1 MPLIYRIKLTSSN
14 YPLTPLYKVYY
25 DGNVNNIP
33 TVSNTGLPA
42 ENLSYNQLIGE
53 GIQVVVPDGT
63 SNISLTHVDC
73 GTTVSIPISNITY
86 TLYLEMVYDNEP
98 CVSSAM
104 PWNIYLGSDGK
115 YYLDQGGTYVL
126 VSSFPTTNAWY
137 YPTGGFNSGLQTI
150 YTYDVYIAINGGFQ
164 LFETIYSY
172 CAVPHPNFNIIN

>member
-42 ENLSYNQLIGE
+42 ENLSYNQLIGG

-86 TLYLEMVYDNEP
+86 TLYLEMVYDSEP
-98 CVSSAM
+98 CISSAM

-115 YYLDQGGTYVL
+115 YYIDQGGTYVL
-126 VSSFPTTNAWY
+126 VSSFPTTSTWY
-137 YPTGGFNSGLQTI
+137 HYTGMFNNGIRDI
-150 YTYDVYIAINGGFQ
+150 YTYDVYVAINGGFQ
-164 LFETIYSY
+164 LSETINSN
-172 CAVPHPNFNIIN
+172 CAPTLNTIN